1 MMRRLEAMFVW
12 YGLTIAVLIL
22 LFGQALEARWAW
34 LVAHVAII
42 VPATMLSR
50 WGRLGPRLVAACVL
64 TPAAFSTLG
73 LILPDLVPEPV
84 HWDVSRF
91 DTQLG
96 GAWVRELFSQ
106 PWMVTVEISQLAY
119 ATFYFLP
126 IGLGIALLLQGRKG
140 AALQVAEVAV
150 GGLLLS
156 YLGYLVLPTL
166 PPYRFLAY
174 EHPLVGGPTFDWV
187 HRLLFDLEALREDC
201 MPSGHTMVTILV
213 LMCAWRFDKRQW
225 IWLMPLA
232 VPLVVATVALRYH
245 WWADLVAAVP
255 FALLARSLFWR
266 EVVEER
272 GGAER
277 RRASKIVPSR

>member
-12 YGLTIAVLIL
+12 YGWTIAVLIL
-22 LFGQALEARWAW
+22 FFGHDLEARWAW
-34 LVAHVAII
+34 FVAHVAII
-42 VPATMLSR
+42 VPATLLSR
-50 WGRLGPRLVAACVL
+50 WGRLGPRLVAACIL
-64 TPAAFSTLG
+64 TPTAFSTLG
-73 LILPDLVPEPV
+73 SFLPDLVPEAV
-84 HWDVSRF
+84 HWDVSRL
-91 DTQLG
+91 DVRLG
-96 GAWVRELFSQ
+96 GDLVRELSSR
-106 PWMVTVEISQLAY
+106 PWMATVEISQIAY
-119 ATFYFLP
+119 STFYFLP
-126 IGLGIALLLQGRKG
+126 IGLGIALLLQGRRD
-140 AALQVAEVAV
+140 AALQVAEVSV

-174 EHPLVGGPTFDWV
+174 DHALVGGPTFDWL

-232 VPLVVATVALRYH
+232 VPLVVATIALRYH

-255 FALLARSLFWR
+255 FAMLARWLFWR
-266 EVVEER
+266 EVDDER
-272 GGAER
+272 LKNRSEALKSIR
-277 RRASKIVPSR
+277 H